1 MAEKKKKKMEFRY
14 YQLPPG
20 SPILALLGEK
30 WVQNYGDRTADR
42 LHFHNYMELGYCYY
56 GAGDVVLG
64 DDTYRFSGQQFTVIP
79 SNFPH
84 TTNSDPGNISRWE
97 YLFVD
102 VEVVLDGIF
111 PDNALRKERALQR
124 LYEKPWFLEEAEY
137 PKEAAK
143 IKEILN
149 IMRKG
154 DEFYLEEAK
163 ALLGCLLLEITR
175 LNYTNKETRADAEQ
189 GRITCI
195 VSRAMDYISDH
206 YMEPIRVEQLAKYSH
221 LSETHFRRVFTEYM
235 HMGPLEYINTV
246 RIRTACEH
254 LKKTEEPVADI
265 AHKCGFTTNSTFNR
279 NFKQMMGVLR
289 KLMVVFGVFFVLLG
303 IMISQAFMLA
313 GFLLVALYFV
323 FDVLS
328 RKEYEYIL
336 DGKTLTIDVI
346 YGKRYRKT
354 AHIIDMTEMEVTAPN
369 RHEAVAKYRKDGGG
383 VRLPKFDYTS
393 YEDDIPYYT
402 MIVIEDREKKKL
414 LLDLNQELLFALKK
428 QYPSKVFA

>member
-1 MAEKKKKKMEFRY
+1 MQGAKLIQQVKRKQKKM
-14 YQLPPG
+14 
-20 SPILALLGEK
+20 
-30 WVQNYGDRTADR
+30 T
-42 LHFHNYMELGYCYY
+42 
-56 GAGDVVLG
+56 
-64 DDTYRFSGQQFTVIP
+64 
-79 SNFPH
+79 
-84 TTNSDPGNISRWE
+84 
-97 YLFVD
+97 
-102 VEVVLDGIF
+102 
-111 PDNALRKERALQR
+111 
-124 LYEKPWFLEEAEY
+124 
-137 PKEAAK
+137 
-143 IKEILN
+143 
-149 IMRKG
+149 
-154 DEFYLEEAK
+154 
-163 ALLGCLLLEITR
+163 
-175 LNYTNKETRADAEQ
+175 
-189 GRITCI
+189 
-195 VSRAMDYISDH
+195 
-206 YMEPIRVEQLAKYSH
+206 
-221 LSETHFRRVFTEYM
+221 
-235 HMGPLEYINTV
+235 
-246 RIRTACEH
+246 
-254 LKKTEEPVADI
+254 
-265 AHKCGFTTNSTFNR
+265 
-279 NFKQMMGVLR
+279 GVLR

-393 YEDDIPYYT
+393 YEDDIRYYT

>member
-1 MAEKKKKKMEFRY
+1 MQGAKLIQQVKRKQKKM
-14 YQLPPG
+14 
-20 SPILALLGEK
+20 
-30 WVQNYGDRTADR
+30 T
-42 LHFHNYMELGYCYY
+42 
-56 GAGDVVLG
+56 
-64 DDTYRFSGQQFTVIP
+64 
-79 SNFPH
+79 
-84 TTNSDPGNISRWE
+84 
-97 YLFVD
+97 
-102 VEVVLDGIF
+102 
-111 PDNALRKERALQR
+111 
-124 LYEKPWFLEEAEY
+124 
-137 PKEAAK
+137 
-143 IKEILN
+143 
-149 IMRKG
+149 
-154 DEFYLEEAK
+154 
-163 ALLGCLLLEITR
+163 
-175 LNYTNKETRADAEQ
+175 
-189 GRITCI
+189 
-195 VSRAMDYISDH
+195 
-206 YMEPIRVEQLAKYSH
+206 
-221 LSETHFRRVFTEYM
+221 
-235 HMGPLEYINTV
+235 
-246 RIRTACEH
+246 
-254 LKKTEEPVADI
+254 
-265 AHKCGFTTNSTFNR
+265 
-279 NFKQMMGVLR
+279 GVLR

-393 YEDDIPYYT
+393 YEDDIQYYT

>member
-1 MAEKKKKKMEFRY
+1 MQGAKLIQQVKRKQKKM
-14 YQLPPG
+14 
-20 SPILALLGEK
+20 
-30 WVQNYGDRTADR
+30 T
-42 LHFHNYMELGYCYY
+42 
-56 GAGDVVLG
+56 
-64 DDTYRFSGQQFTVIP
+64 
-79 SNFPH
+79 
-84 TTNSDPGNISRWE
+84 
-97 YLFVD
+97 
-102 VEVVLDGIF
+102 
-111 PDNALRKERALQR
+111 
-124 LYEKPWFLEEAEY
+124 
-137 PKEAAK
+137 
-143 IKEILN
+143 
-149 IMRKG
+149 
-154 DEFYLEEAK
+154 
-163 ALLGCLLLEITR
+163 
-175 LNYTNKETRADAEQ
+175 
-189 GRITCI
+189 
-195 VSRAMDYISDH
+195 
-206 YMEPIRVEQLAKYSH
+206 
-221 LSETHFRRVFTEYM
+221 
-235 HMGPLEYINTV
+235 
-246 RIRTACEH
+246 
-254 LKKTEEPVADI
+254 
-265 AHKCGFTTNSTFNR
+265 
-279 NFKQMMGVLR
+279 GVLR

-383 VRLPKFDYTS
+383 VRLPKVDYTS

>member
-1 MAEKKKKKMEFRY
+1 MQGAKLIQQVKRKQKKM
-14 YQLPPG
+14 
-20 SPILALLGEK
+20 
-30 WVQNYGDRTADR
+30 T
-42 LHFHNYMELGYCYY
+42 
-56 GAGDVVLG
+56 
-64 DDTYRFSGQQFTVIP
+64 
-79 SNFPH
+79 
-84 TTNSDPGNISRWE
+84 
-97 YLFVD
+97 
-102 VEVVLDGIF
+102 
-111 PDNALRKERALQR
+111 
-124 LYEKPWFLEEAEY
+124 
-137 PKEAAK
+137 
-143 IKEILN
+143 
-149 IMRKG
+149 
-154 DEFYLEEAK
+154 
-163 ALLGCLLLEITR
+163 
-175 LNYTNKETRADAEQ
+175 
-189 GRITCI
+189 
-195 VSRAMDYISDH
+195 
-206 YMEPIRVEQLAKYSH
+206 
-221 LSETHFRRVFTEYM
+221 
-235 HMGPLEYINTV
+235 
-246 RIRTACEH
+246 
-254 LKKTEEPVADI
+254 
-265 AHKCGFTTNSTFNR
+265 
-279 NFKQMMGVLR
+279 GVLR

-383 VRLPKFDYTS
+383 VRLPKCDYTS

>member
-1 MAEKKKKKMEFRY
+1 MQGAKLIQQVKRKQKKM
-14 YQLPPG
+14 
-20 SPILALLGEK
+20 
-30 WVQNYGDRTADR
+30 T
-42 LHFHNYMELGYCYY
+42 
-56 GAGDVVLG
+56 
-64 DDTYRFSGQQFTVIP
+64 
-79 SNFPH
+79 
-84 TTNSDPGNISRWE
+84 
-97 YLFVD
+97 
-102 VEVVLDGIF
+102 
-111 PDNALRKERALQR
+111 
-124 LYEKPWFLEEAEY
+124 
-137 PKEAAK
+137 
-143 IKEILN
+143 
-149 IMRKG
+149 
-154 DEFYLEEAK
+154 
-163 ALLGCLLLEITR
+163 
-175 LNYTNKETRADAEQ
+175 
-189 GRITCI
+189 
-195 VSRAMDYISDH
+195 
-206 YMEPIRVEQLAKYSH
+206 
-221 LSETHFRRVFTEYM
+221 
-235 HMGPLEYINTV
+235 
-246 RIRTACEH
+246 
-254 LKKTEEPVADI
+254 
-265 AHKCGFTTNSTFNR
+265 
-279 NFKQMMGVLR
+279 GVLR

-346 YGKRYRKT
+346 YGKWYRKT

>member
-1 MAEKKKKKMEFRY
+1 MQGAKLIQQVKRKQKKM
-14 YQLPPG
+14 
-20 SPILALLGEK
+20 
-30 WVQNYGDRTADR
+30 T
-42 LHFHNYMELGYCYY
+42 
-56 GAGDVVLG
+56 
-64 DDTYRFSGQQFTVIP
+64 
-79 SNFPH
+79 
-84 TTNSDPGNISRWE
+84 
-97 YLFVD
+97 
-102 VEVVLDGIF
+102 
-111 PDNALRKERALQR
+111 
-124 LYEKPWFLEEAEY
+124 
-137 PKEAAK
+137 
-143 IKEILN
+143 
-149 IMRKG
+149 
-154 DEFYLEEAK
+154 
-163 ALLGCLLLEITR
+163 
-175 LNYTNKETRADAEQ
+175 
-189 GRITCI
+189 
-195 VSRAMDYISDH
+195 
-206 YMEPIRVEQLAKYSH
+206 
-221 LSETHFRRVFTEYM
+221 
-235 HMGPLEYINTV
+235 
-246 RIRTACEH
+246 
-254 LKKTEEPVADI
+254 
-265 AHKCGFTTNSTFNR
+265 
-279 NFKQMMGVLR
+279 GVLR
-289 KLMVVFGVFFVLLG
+289 KLMVVFFVLLG

>member
-1 MAEKKKKKMEFRY
+1 MQGAKLIQQVKRKQKKM
-14 YQLPPG
+14 
-20 SPILALLGEK
+20 
-30 WVQNYGDRTADR
+30 T
-42 LHFHNYMELGYCYY
+42 
-56 GAGDVVLG
+56 
-64 DDTYRFSGQQFTVIP
+64 
-79 SNFPH
+79 
-84 TTNSDPGNISRWE
+84 
-97 YLFVD
+97 
-102 VEVVLDGIF
+102 
-111 PDNALRKERALQR
+111 
-124 LYEKPWFLEEAEY
+124 
-137 PKEAAK
+137 
-143 IKEILN
+143 
-149 IMRKG
+149 
-154 DEFYLEEAK
+154 
-163 ALLGCLLLEITR
+163 
-175 LNYTNKETRADAEQ
+175 
-189 GRITCI
+189 
-195 VSRAMDYISDH
+195 
-206 YMEPIRVEQLAKYSH
+206 
-221 LSETHFRRVFTEYM
+221 
-235 HMGPLEYINTV
+235 
-246 RIRTACEH
+246 
-254 LKKTEEPVADI
+254 
-265 AHKCGFTTNSTFNR
+265 
-279 NFKQMMGVLR
+279 GVLR

-369 RHEAVAKYRKDGGG
+369 RHEAVANYSKDGGG

>member
-1 MAEKKKKKMEFRY
+1 MQGAKLIQQVKRKQKKM
-14 YQLPPG
+14 
-20 SPILALLGEK
+20 
-30 WVQNYGDRTADR
+30 T
-42 LHFHNYMELGYCYY
+42 
-56 GAGDVVLG
+56 
-64 DDTYRFSGQQFTVIP
+64 
-79 SNFPH
+79 
-84 TTNSDPGNISRWE
+84 
-97 YLFVD
+97 
-102 VEVVLDGIF
+102 
-111 PDNALRKERALQR
+111 
-124 LYEKPWFLEEAEY
+124 
-137 PKEAAK
+137 
-143 IKEILN
+143 
-149 IMRKG
+149 
-154 DEFYLEEAK
+154 
-163 ALLGCLLLEITR
+163 
-175 LNYTNKETRADAEQ
+175 
-189 GRITCI
+189 
-195 VSRAMDYISDH
+195 
-206 YMEPIRVEQLAKYSH
+206 
-221 LSETHFRRVFTEYM
+221 
-235 HMGPLEYINTV
+235 
-246 RIRTACEH
+246 
-254 LKKTEEPVADI
+254 
-265 AHKCGFTTNSTFNR
+265 
-279 NFKQMMGVLR
+279 GVLR

-393 YEDDIPYYT
+393 YEDDIPDYT

>member
-1 MAEKKKKKMEFRY
+1 MQGAKLIQQVKRKQKKM
-14 YQLPPG
+14 
-20 SPILALLGEK
+20 
-30 WVQNYGDRTADR
+30 T
-42 LHFHNYMELGYCYY
+42 
-56 GAGDVVLG
+56 
-64 DDTYRFSGQQFTVIP
+64 
-79 SNFPH
+79 
-84 TTNSDPGNISRWE
+84 
-97 YLFVD
+97 
-102 VEVVLDGIF
+102 
-111 PDNALRKERALQR
+111 
-124 LYEKPWFLEEAEY
+124 
-137 PKEAAK
+137 
-143 IKEILN
+143 
-149 IMRKG
+149 
-154 DEFYLEEAK
+154 
-163 ALLGCLLLEITR
+163 
-175 LNYTNKETRADAEQ
+175 
-189 GRITCI
+189 
-195 VSRAMDYISDH
+195 
-206 YMEPIRVEQLAKYSH
+206 
-221 LSETHFRRVFTEYM
+221 
-235 HMGPLEYINTV
+235 
-246 RIRTACEH
+246 
-254 LKKTEEPVADI
+254 
-265 AHKCGFTTNSTFNR
+265 
-279 NFKQMMGVLR
+279 GVLR

-354 AHIIDMTEMEVTAPN
+354 AHITDMTEMEVTAPN

>member
-1 MAEKKKKKMEFRY
+1 MQGAKLIQQVKRKQKKM
-14 YQLPPG
+14 
-20 SPILALLGEK
+20 
-30 WVQNYGDRTADR
+30 T
-42 LHFHNYMELGYCYY
+42 
-56 GAGDVVLG
+56 
-64 DDTYRFSGQQFTVIP
+64 
-79 SNFPH
+79 
-84 TTNSDPGNISRWE
+84 
-97 YLFVD
+97 
-102 VEVVLDGIF
+102 
-111 PDNALRKERALQR
+111 
-124 LYEKPWFLEEAEY
+124 
-137 PKEAAK
+137 
-143 IKEILN
+143 
-149 IMRKG
+149 
-154 DEFYLEEAK
+154 
-163 ALLGCLLLEITR
+163 
-175 LNYTNKETRADAEQ
+175 
-189 GRITCI
+189 
-195 VSRAMDYISDH
+195 
-206 YMEPIRVEQLAKYSH
+206 
-221 LSETHFRRVFTEYM
+221 
-235 HMGPLEYINTV
+235 
-246 RIRTACEH
+246 
-254 LKKTEEPVADI
+254 
-265 AHKCGFTTNSTFNR
+265 
-279 NFKQMMGVLR
+279 GVLR

-383 VRLPKFDYTS
+383 VRLPSSTKNTPNTTMSSVAKYRKDGGGVRLPKFDYTS

>member
-1 MAEKKKKKMEFRY
+1 MQGAKLIQQVKRKQKKM
-14 YQLPPG
+14 
-20 SPILALLGEK
+20 
-30 WVQNYGDRTADR
+30 T
-42 LHFHNYMELGYCYY
+42 
-56 GAGDVVLG
+56 
-64 DDTYRFSGQQFTVIP
+64 
-79 SNFPH
+79 
-84 TTNSDPGNISRWE
+84 
-97 YLFVD
+97 
-102 VEVVLDGIF
+102 
-111 PDNALRKERALQR
+111 
-124 LYEKPWFLEEAEY
+124 
-137 PKEAAK
+137 
-143 IKEILN
+143 
-149 IMRKG
+149 
-154 DEFYLEEAK
+154 
-163 ALLGCLLLEITR
+163 
-175 LNYTNKETRADAEQ
+175 
-189 GRITCI
+189 
-195 VSRAMDYISDH
+195 
-206 YMEPIRVEQLAKYSH
+206 
-221 LSETHFRRVFTEYM
+221 
-235 HMGPLEYINTV
+235 
-246 RIRTACEH
+246 
-254 LKKTEEPVADI
+254 
-265 AHKCGFTTNSTFNR
+265 
-279 NFKQMMGVLR
+279 GVLR

-393 YEDDIPYYT
+393 YGDDIPYYT

>member
-1 MAEKKKKKMEFRY
+1 MQGAKLIQQVKRKQKKM
-14 YQLPPG
+14 
-20 SPILALLGEK
+20 
-30 WVQNYGDRTADR
+30 T
-42 LHFHNYMELGYCYY
+42 
-56 GAGDVVLG
+56 
-64 DDTYRFSGQQFTVIP
+64 
-79 SNFPH
+79 
-84 TTNSDPGNISRWE
+84 
-97 YLFVD
+97 
-102 VEVVLDGIF
+102 
-111 PDNALRKERALQR
+111 
-124 LYEKPWFLEEAEY
+124 
-137 PKEAAK
+137 
-143 IKEILN
+143 
-149 IMRKG
+149 
-154 DEFYLEEAK
+154 
-163 ALLGCLLLEITR
+163 
-175 LNYTNKETRADAEQ
+175 
-189 GRITCI
+189 
-195 VSRAMDYISDH
+195 
-206 YMEPIRVEQLAKYSH
+206 
-221 LSETHFRRVFTEYM
+221 
-235 HMGPLEYINTV
+235 
-246 RIRTACEH
+246 
-254 LKKTEEPVADI
+254 
-265 AHKCGFTTNSTFNR
+265 
-279 NFKQMMGVLR
+279 GVLR

-369 RHEAVAKYRKDGGG
+369 RHEAVAKCRKDGGG

>member
-1 MAEKKKKKMEFRY
+1 MQGAKLIQQVKRKQKKM
-14 YQLPPG
+14 
-20 SPILALLGEK
+20 
-30 WVQNYGDRTADR
+30 T
-42 LHFHNYMELGYCYY
+42 
-56 GAGDVVLG
+56 
-64 DDTYRFSGQQFTVIP
+64 
-79 SNFPH
+79 
-84 TTNSDPGNISRWE
+84 
-97 YLFVD
+97 
-102 VEVVLDGIF
+102 
-111 PDNALRKERALQR
+111 
-124 LYEKPWFLEEAEY
+124 
-137 PKEAAK
+137 
-143 IKEILN
+143 
-149 IMRKG
+149 
-154 DEFYLEEAK
+154 
-163 ALLGCLLLEITR
+163 
-175 LNYTNKETRADAEQ
+175 
-189 GRITCI
+189 
-195 VSRAMDYISDH
+195 
-206 YMEPIRVEQLAKYSH
+206 
-221 LSETHFRRVFTEYM
+221 
-235 HMGPLEYINTV
+235 
-246 RIRTACEH
+246 
-254 LKKTEEPVADI
+254 
-265 AHKCGFTTNSTFNR
+265 
-279 NFKQMMGVLR
+279 GVLR

-354 AHIIDMTEMEVTAPN
+354 AHIIDMIEMEVTAPN